1 MEAKDHMDGERITRE
16 TLPTISFTGKVSHV
30 RWIAEEA
37 IRRRVSKS
45 EVIRD
50 ALDAAKAAQ
59 QEAEAA

>member
-1 MEAKDHMDGERITRE
+1 MEATDRMEGERVTRE
-16 TLPTISFTGKVSHV
+16 TLPTISFTGKASHV

-37 IRRRVSKS
+37 ARRRVSKS

-50 ALDAAKAAQ
+50 ALDLAKAAQ